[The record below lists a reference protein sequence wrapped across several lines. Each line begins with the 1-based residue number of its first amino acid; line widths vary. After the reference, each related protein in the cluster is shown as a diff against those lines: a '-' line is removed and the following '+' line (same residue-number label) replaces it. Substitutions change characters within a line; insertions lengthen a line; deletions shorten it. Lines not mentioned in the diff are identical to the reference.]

1 MSFFAPRR
9 TIAHARNT
17 FSALLSLTLLLGLG
31 SLHAHAENAPAT
43 LPQPSED
50 QPSEGEALAAR
61 QFRMLDFNGDGYLS
75 RGEVALFPKLSK
87 AFDAADANHDGKVSF
102 EEIRAYAREVR
113 AQKDKA
119 EAASK
124 ADASPAK
131 P

>member
-1 MSFFAPRR
+1 MSSTDRLRALAAALKSTWAP
-9 TIAHARNT
+9 AC
-17 FSALLSLTLLLGLG
+17 LGLMLCLG
-31 SLHAHAENAPAT
+31 PLGASAETTTTA
-43 LPQPSED
+43 QPSDE

-75 RGEVALFPKLSK
+75 RGEVALFPKLAK

-113 AQKDKA
+113 AQKEKA
-119 EAASK
+119 EASSK
-124 ADASPAK
+124 ADTGAAK